1 MPRSWCSRREPQK
14 TVDEQR
20 RRPNLETCPLR
31 YSHDEA
37 DRFSARESHPRRGTD
52 PARQRRH
59 RSRIISEDRQ
69 ALIRHPAFWRYT
81 AFQVPGWIVASIGGW
96 WVHRW
101 FEVPLWVASGVLV
114 VWVIK
119 DYVLFPFLRAAYEL
133 DHRLPIEHLVG
144 KTWPGGRRARAG
156 RLHPGARGALEGEMR
171 PRPDDRTRSAG

>member
-1 MPRSWCSRREPQK
+1 M
-14 TVDEQR
+14 
-20 RRPNLETCPLR
+20 
-31 YSHDEA
+31 
-37 DRFSARESHPRRGTD
+37 
-52 PARQRRH
+52 
-59 RSRIISEDRQ
+59 
-69 ALIRHPAFWRYT
+69 IRHPAFWRYT

-144 KTWPGGRRARAG
+144 KRGQAVDELAPDGYIRVRGELWRAKCAPD
-156 RLHPGARGALEGEMR
+156 LTIARGVPVEVTDVEGTTLVVGRVE
-171 PRPDDRTRSAG
+171 P